1 MIDIH
6 SHILPCIDDGSKSVD
21 ESINLLK
28 VLHNQGV
35 DTVVATPHFYANHES
50 VYEFLT
56 NREVSFNNLKPH
68 LDPSLPSVLLGAEV
82 KYYEGISRLND
93 LEKLRIDNSKLLLLE
108 MSMCKWSEYTLREL
122 FELSSRGDLTIIIAH
137 VERYLRFQSNFT
149 ISKLVESGI
158 YIQSNADFFNSIYT
172 RHKALK
178 MLSNNQIHFLGS
190 DSHNLTNR
198 APELST
204 AIDYIRRIKGER
216 FVSQMIRFNRS
227 FFDM

>member
-56 NREVSFNNLKPH
+56 NREVSFNKLKPH

-93 LEKLRIDNSKLLLLE
+93 LEQLRIDNSKLLLLE

-122 FELSSRGDLTIIIAH
+122 FELSSRGDLTIVIAH

-204 AIDYIRRIKGER
+204 AIDYIRRKKGER